1 MYVYVLDAQTAT
13 SVADVDPLQRH
24 TIAHIVCRWNAAA
37 KLSSWLATTADIP
50 IGEALRAAIYLSLD
64 VACLLRVATF
74 HEYLA
79 TFILIQCKVSLFWTK
94 RLCRMNWHLN
104 KDDLLG

>member
-1 MYVYVLDAQTAT
+1 MYVYVLDAQIAT

-24 TIAHIVCRWNAAA
+24 TVAHIVRGWIAAA
-37 KLSSWLATTADIP
+37 QLFSWLATTAHIP

-64 VACLLRVATF
+64 AACLLRVAAL
-74 HEYLA
+74 HEDLA
-79 TFILIQCKVSLFWTK
+79 AYILVQCKVSLLRTK

-104 KDDLLG
+104 GDIFVG